1 MAKGFVTDIKKAAK
15 ENDFYRNVIFTAPHS
30 QLVLMAI
37 EPGDEIGLEV
47 HDGDQILYFVDGE
60 GKVILDG
67 EEQEVEKGTIAFVPA
82 GVQHN
87 VVNTDDEK
95 LKLFTV
101 YAPPQHPWN
110 TVERKKKVE
119 AAPREERW
127 PEEAPPDVDSTPAKV
142 H

>member
-1 MAKGFVTDIKKAAK
+1 MNAGYVLNIDQVATQNEFFRKVL
-15 ENDFYRNVIFTAPHS
+15 YTADKS
-30 QLVLMAI
+30 QLVVMALKAG
-37 EPGDEIGLEV
+37 EEIGLEV

-60 GKVILDG
+60 GKVVLDG
-67 EEQEVEKGTIAFVPA
+67 EEHEVEKGSIAFVPS

-87 VVNTDDEK
+87 VVNTDEEE

-110 TVERKKKVE
+110 TVERKKK
-119 AAPREERW
+119 AAGAAREEKW
-127 PEEAPPDVDSTPAKV
+127 PEEAPPDVDSAPAEV

>member
-1 MAKGFVTDIKKAAK
+1 MATGFVTDIKKAAK
-15 ENDFYRNVIFTAPHS
+15 ENEFYRNVIFTAPHS
-30 QLVLMAI
+30 QLVLMSI

-60 GKVILDG
+60 GKVVLDG
-67 EEQEVEKGTIAFVPA
+67 EEHEVEKGSIAFVPS

-87 VVNTDDEK
+87 VVNTDEEE

-110 TVERKKKVE
+110 TVERKKK
-119 AAPREERW
+119 AAGAAREEKW
-127 PEEAPPDVDSTPAKV
+127 PEEAPPDVDSAPAEV

>member
-1 MAKGFVTDIKKAAK
+1 MATGFVTDIKKAAK

-30 QLVLMAI
+30 QLVLMSI

-60 GKVILDG
+60 GKVVLDG
-67 EEQEVEKGTIAFVPA
+67 EEHEIEKGSIAFIPA

-87 VVNTDDEK
+87 VVNTDEEE

-110 TVERKKKVE
+110 TVERKKKVG
-119 AAPREERW
+119 AAAREEKW
-127 PEEAPPDVDSTPAKV
+127 PEEAPPDVDSARAEV

>member
-1 MAKGFVTDIKKAAK
+1 MATGFVADIKKAAK

-30 QLVLMAI
+30 QLVLMSI

-60 GKVILDG
+60 GKVVLDG
-67 EEQEVEKGTIAFVPA
+67 EEHEVEKGSIAFVPS

-87 VVNTDDEK
+87 VVNTDEEE

-110 TVERKKKVE
+110 TVERKKKV
-119 AAPREERW
+119 AAAAREEKW
-127 PEEAPPDVDSTPAKV
+127 PEEAPPDVDSAPAEV